1 MKINIQIN
9 ENLKENLKKSLKR
22 LKLFFHMVE
31 EDFKHTSRKKYHLPL
46 HIAAELVFVFIFACM
61 MVYSQFEAHVEEVD
75 MQYVIMNR
83 NKPLFVLLDVRNEAI
98 FNGRAPFA
106 GMRTPPIEGLPGGH
120 IPGSVNFPVRNLNS
134 SSALSALEAKGITSD
149 TTVILYCNSGG
160 LSSRFADTIIRRF
173 NFSPAKL
180 KHYRG
185 GISDWIKD
193 EANTMVPEDHDPP
206 YYSNDY
212 WTSYGS
218 SYSESTGG
226 K

>member
-1 MKINIQIN
+1 MNINT
-9 ENLKENLKKSLKR
+9 EKLKSFFHKPEEKKSK
-22 LKLFFHMVE
+22 E
-31 EDFKHTSRKKYHLPL
+31 PKKNHLPL
-46 HIAAELVFVFIFACM
+46 HVAAELIFAFIFTSM
-61 MVYSQFEAHVEEVD
+61 LVYSQFEPHVEEVD
-75 MQYVIMNR
+75 MKYVIMHR
-83 NKPLFVLLDVRNEAI
+83 NQPQFVLLDVRNEAI

-120 IPGSVNFPVRNLNS
+120 IPGSINFPIRDLNS
-134 SSALSALEAKGITSD
+134 SSAFSDLEAKGITRD
-149 TTVILYCNSGG
+149 TTIIVYCNSGG
-160 LSSRFADTIIRRF
+160 LSSRFADTVIRRF

-185 GISDWIKD
+185 GVSDWIKD
-193 EANTMVPEDHDPP
+193 EENNMVPEDHDPP

-218 SYSESTGG
+218 YSENTGG